1 MITVNNY
8 SNLAKS
14 ILKIAEKNFDL
25 AKEILEEK
33 LIISLHNTIALAD
46 YSEYELDK
54 LMRLVDKENKSIK
67 YFDIIQNHDKNTKQN
82 KSQKANKQE
91 EPEIRKIP
99 KYDPDVELAGLIF
112 TLPSWLNS
120 INRIYEVDLKKV
132 SNKTKKDLYE
142 RMLQLN
148 RATENLMREL
158 ENNK

>member
-1 MITVNNY
+1 
-8 SNLAKS
+8 
-14 ILKIAEKNFDL
+14 
-25 AKEILEEK
+25 
-33 LIISLHNTIALAD
+33 
-46 YSEYELDK
+46 
-54 LMRLVDKENKSIK
+54 MRLVDKENKSIK